1 MQTCPN
7 CSYENRPGVV
17 FCENCGTS
25 LIGSSAGIET
35 RAIEESELYD
45 GPAEAVA
52 ARVSDSIPTHATPA
66 PVLEGAEPA
75 ESGTSE
81 FPEEGLLRL
90 EVSETT
96 NPIIMMVEKSVTF
109 GRLDATTG
117 SMPDIDLTPFAGY
130 RAGVSRR
137 HAEIRLD
144 KDTQKLNIWDLGSS
158 NGTFLN
164 GDRLISHRPYTIS
177 DGDSIRFGQLDVT
190 VRFERK
196 VEDSKAKAKSPK
208 DASAKD

>member
-1 MQTCPN
+1 MQTCHN

-35 RAIEESELYD
+35 RAIDESSLESLPSVPSAPSV
-45 GPAEAVA
+45 GTPVSAPA
-52 ARVSDSIPTHATPA
+52 TT
-66 PVLEGAEPA
+66 EGAEPA
-75 ESGTSE
+75 EAGTKE
-81 FPEEGLLRL
+81 FPESGLLRL
-90 EVSETT
+90 EIKETT
-96 NPIIMMVEKSVTF
+96 NHIVLGVERSVTF

-117 SMPDIDLTPFAGY
+117 SMPDVDLTPFAGY

-144 KDTQKLNIWDLGSS
+144 QEARQLNLWDLGSS

-164 GDRLISHRPYTIS
+164 GDRLIAHRPYTIG
-177 DGDSIRFGQLDVT
+177 DGDNIRFGQLDVI

-196 VEDSKAKAKSPK
+196 VDSKDVPDSKSE
-208 DASAKD
+208 ATS

>member
-35 RAIEESELYD
+35 RMIEERDVSDLPSVD
-45 GPAEAVA
+45 TVAGPISGSKQAEAALA
-52 ARVSDSIPTHATPA
+52 ADADSDADTETS
-66 PVLEGAEPA
+66 GEPA

-90 EVSETT
+90 DVTETT
-96 NPIIMMVEKSVTF
+96 NPIILMVDKSVTF

-144 KDTQKLNIWDLGSS
+144 KEARRLDIWDLGSS

-177 DGDSIRFGQLDVT
+177 DGDTIRFGQLDVT

-196 VEDSKAKAKSPK
+196 ADNSQAKAE
-208 DASAKD
+208 